1 MRRAAAAKAD
11 AGALPGWDLSDLYP
25 GPRSDEVRRDLEQAA
40 AAAEALHE
48 EFAGRVGDLDGE
60 ILADLIARYEAI
72 KETLERLT
80 SYAYLVYCTAMDDA
94 ETAQFFQTVREETT
108 ATESRL
114 LFLTLE
120 LNRIEE
126 DALADKLKAPALARY
141 APWVRDVRAFR
152 PFQLSDEVERLLLE
166 KQVAGRAAWM
176 RLFDETMAALRFSV
190 RGEALGS
197 AEALNLLSDKDREV
211 RKEAAQALG
220 TVLGENVRTFALI
233 TNTLAKDKEIEDQW
247 RGFERP
253 ISARNLG
260 NRVEDEVVDA
270 LIAAVEAAAPR
281 LAHRYY
287 ALKARWMGVDRL
299 DYWDRNAP
307 LPEDDDRTVGWDE
320 AISTVLAAYRA
331 FSPELA
337 GIGRRFFD
345 NDWID
350 VPVRNGKSP
359 GAFAHP
365 TVPGAHPY
373 LLLNYQGKARDV
385 MILAHELG
393 HGVHQVLAGGQGLLL
408 AETPLTLA
416 ETASV
421 FGEQLTFRALLDGE
435 SEPERRRV
443 MLAGKVEDMLNTVVR
458 QVAFCAFERRVH
470 EERRAG
476 ELTPERLSEHWLAV
490 QSESLGPALRFHDEY
505 RFYWAYIPHFIHAPF
520 YVYAYAFGEC
530 LVNALYA
537 VYRAEPAGFEQKYL
551 DMLRAG
557 GSLRHREL
565 LAPFGLDASDPAF
578 WSRGLDVIAGFVDEP
593 GGGALARKL
602 NPFGEPDREPG
613 AALDGGAER
622 LVAGR
627 PLRPVGEAGLAVPGL
642 VGAELLKRLAQ
653 VGLVLAEFLGLR
665 RVMLLDH
672 FLDRDGARHRR
683 PLAEQRARRTQRI
696 ACDVPDRGECGRP
709 HPALDQQRVEGIQMR
724 LLRLGHFADRGRG
737 AAAAEHRELAVVDP
751 LGAVLAG
758 VIHADHA
765 GDRLLWR
772 GVAGEPVLARDRG
785 PRLFALLFV
794 VHVRALHDRATP

>member
-60 ILADLIARYEAI
+60 TLADLIARYEAI

-120 LNRIEE
+120 LNRIED

-197 AEALNLLSDKDREV
+197 AEALNLLSDKDRDV
-211 RKEAAQALG
+211 RREAAQALG

-470 EERRAG
+470 EERRSG

-578 WSRGLDVIAGFVDEP
+578 WSRGLDVIAGFVDE
-593 GGGALARKL
+593 L
-602 NPFGEPDREPG
+602 E
-613 AALDGGAER
+613 AAL
-622 LVAGR
+622 
-627 PLRPVGEAGLAVPGL
+627 
-642 VGAELLKRLAQ
+642 
-653 VGLVLAEFLGLR
+653 
-665 RVMLLDH
+665 
-672 FLDRDGARHRR
+672 
-683 PLAEQRARRTQRI
+683 
-696 ACDVPDRGECGRP
+696 
-709 HPALDQQRVEGIQMR
+709 
-724 LLRLGHFADRGRG
+724 
-737 AAAAEHRELAVVDP
+737 
-751 LGAVLAG
+751 
-758 VIHADHA
+758 
-765 GDRLLWR
+765 
-772 GVAGEPVLARDRG
+772 
-785 PRLFALLFV
+785 
-794 VHVRALHDRATP
+794 

>member
-120 LNRIEE
+120 LNRIED

-197 AEALNLLSDKDREV
+197 AEALNLLSDKDRDV
-211 RKEAAQALG
+211 RREAAQALG

-393 HGVHQVLAGGQGLLL
+393 HGVHQVLASGQGLLM

-565 LAPFGLDASDPAF
+565 LAPFGLDASEPAF
-578 WSRGLDVIAGFVDEP
+578 WSRGLDVIAGFVDE
-593 GGGALARKL
+593 L
-602 NPFGEPDREPG
+602 E
-613 AALDGGAER
+613 AAL
-622 LVAGR
+622 
-627 PLRPVGEAGLAVPGL
+627 
-642 VGAELLKRLAQ
+642 
-653 VGLVLAEFLGLR
+653 
-665 RVMLLDH
+665 
-672 FLDRDGARHRR
+672 
-683 PLAEQRARRTQRI
+683 
-696 ACDVPDRGECGRP
+696 
-709 HPALDQQRVEGIQMR
+709 
-724 LLRLGHFADRGRG
+724 
-737 AAAAEHRELAVVDP
+737 
-751 LGAVLAG
+751 
-758 VIHADHA
+758 
-765 GDRLLWR
+765 
-772 GVAGEPVLARDRG
+772 
-785 PRLFALLFV
+785 
-794 VHVRALHDRATP
+794 